1 MNLGAFSKVFSS
13 LPGNKP
19 QTEIEKNRIVDS
31 TANVAL
37 PPSLLKLT
45 NFF

>member
-19 QTEIEKNRIVDS
+19 QTEIEKNRIADSCQCFSSEFVEVD
-31 TANVAL
+31 
-37 PPSLLKLT
+37 
-45 NFF
+45 